1 MFTRIIFTFLLL
13 LCITPLVLAHETWIE
28 KQNGELIVVHGHAG
42 KGEPYDPGKVKEPKA
57 LDAGGQAVGMEIV
70 KNKENASLSTKGNA
84 AILGVFY
91 DSGYWLKTT
100 DGWKQATKKE
110 GTGKY
115 TIVESIKSEQYC
127 KSLLAPSAACVKPV
141 GQRFEIVPQKDP
153 ATLRSGDK
161 IPIRILFD
169 GKPIE
174 GAVVALGGGHESD
187 AKDALKTDKDGM
199 AAVTIERPGLQ
210 MIKASH
216 RIPLKNDSDA
226 DVLSVASTITFDA
239 H

>member
-1 MFTRIIFTFLLL
+1 MFTRIIFTLLL
-13 LCITPLVLAHETWIE
+13 LLSITPLVLAHDTWIE
-28 KQNGELIVVHGHAG
+28 KRNGELLVLHGHDGTA
-42 KGEPYDPGKVKEPKA
+42 EPYDAGRVKEPKA

-70 KNKENASLSTKGNA
+70 KNKENASLATKGNPA
-84 AILGVFY
+84 VIGVFY

-100 DGWKQATKKE
+100 DGWKQATKRE

-127 KSLLAPSAACVKPV
+127 KSLLAASAECLKPV

-161 IPIRILFD
+161 IHIKVLLD
-169 GKPIE
+169 GKPVE
-174 GAVVALGGGHESD
+174 GAVVATGAGHASD
-187 AKDALKTDKDGM
+187 KKDPLKTDKEGM
-199 AAVTIERPGLQ
+199 AAVTLDQSGLQ
-210 MIKASH
+210 MVKASH
-216 RIPLKNDSDA
+216 RVPLKGDSDA
-226 DVLSVASTITFDA
+226 DVLSVASTITFIS